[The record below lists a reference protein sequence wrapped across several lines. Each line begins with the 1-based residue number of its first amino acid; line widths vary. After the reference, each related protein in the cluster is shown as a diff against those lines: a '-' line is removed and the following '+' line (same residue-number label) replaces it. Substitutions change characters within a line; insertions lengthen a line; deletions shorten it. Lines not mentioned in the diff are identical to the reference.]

1 MPIVSSRHRSA
12 LSVTGAVAAIVAT
25 CALFATIG
33 ADARWLATLGH
44 VIVSRG
50 RVPAGIPFASAPSG
64 HWTNALV
71 LAELAF
77 NALVQ
82 AFGDRGLMLAQLI
95 AVAVAMGVLAKDAF
109 DGGSAPSATARALLV
124 AALGALSSLVIV
136 RVQLFSLALFPILCA
151 LLRAESRRPSR
162 RIWLVVPLLALWSN
176 LHGAALL
183 GLAVVVAY
191 ALFLEFRR
199 RPLVATG
206 LVIAAPISLLA
217 TPALLGTVNYYH
229 GLLTN
234 VAAQRGAGMWGPLS
248 LSQPFD
254 VIMIVAAAV
263 LAFSWHRRR
272 PPLWEMVVTIALAA
286 LTVKADRDGVWLM
299 FFLAPQAARAWRVA
313 TPAPTSTRSW
323 GGLIATGTVA
333 AIAVVCFAVGRG
345 PVAGGADPQLV
356 TRAIALAHSSPVLAI
371 NGIDEQV
378 AAAGG
383 RIWAGDPIDAFSHT
397 AQSEYLDFV
406 AGTPDGRR
414 ALVPSVTV
422 VLVTHGSP
430 AQKLMARTP
439 AFVADGGTS
448 SVNLYLRRTAR
459 ES

>member
-1 MPIVSSRHRSA
+1 MPIGSSRHRSA

-50 RVPAGIPFASAPSG
+50 RVPVGIPFASAPSG

-77 NALVQ
+77 DGLVQ

-95 AVAVAMGVLAKDAF
+95 AVAVAMGVLAKDAL
-109 DGGSAPSATARALLV
+109 DGGGAHSATARALLV
-124 AALGALSSLVIV
+124 AALGALPSLVIV

-151 LLRAESRRPSR
+151 LLRAEHRRPSR

-176 LHGAALL
+176 LHGAVLL
-183 GLAVVVAY
+183 GLAVVLAY
-191 ALFLEFRR
+191 ALFCELRR
-199 RPLVATG
+199 RPRVAAG
-206 LVIAAPISLLA
+206 LVLAAPISVLA
-217 TPALLGTVNYYH
+217 TPALLGTVSYYH

-234 VAAQRGAGMWGPLS
+234 VAAQRGAGQWGPLS

-254 VIMIVAAAV
+254 LILIAAAAV
-263 LAFSWHRRR
+263 LAVSWYRKR
-272 PPLWEMVVTIALAA
+272 PPLWEMIVTIALAG

-313 TPAPTSTRSW
+313 TPTPTRKWS
-323 GGLIATGTVA
+323 GLIAAGTVS
-333 AIAVVCFAVGRG
+333 AIAVLCFTLVRG
-345 PVAGGADPQLV
+345 PVPGGADPQLL
-356 TRAIALAHSSPVLAI
+356 TRAIALAHGSPVLATD
-371 NGIDEQV
+371 GIDEQV

-383 RIWAGDPIDAFSHT
+383 RIWAGDPIDAFSRT

-414 ALVPSVTV
+414 ALVPAVTV
-422 VLVTHGSP
+422 VLVTHGGA

-448 SVNLYLRRTAR
+448 GVNMYLRRSA
-459 ES
+459 EDG